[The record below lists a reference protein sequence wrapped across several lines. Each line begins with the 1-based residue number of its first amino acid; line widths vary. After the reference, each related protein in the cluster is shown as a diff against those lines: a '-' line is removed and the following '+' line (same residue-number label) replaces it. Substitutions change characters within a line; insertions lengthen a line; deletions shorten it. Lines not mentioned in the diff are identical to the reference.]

1 MDLEW
6 QMVTFMFITF
16 IPGFSLLA
24 LAYLFGTAEF
34 NVDND

>member
-6 QMVTFMFITF
+6 QMMLCMFIGF

-24 LAYLFGTAEF
+24 LAYLFGTADL
-34 NVDND
+34 NHDD